1 MEIRKVGLVSVAAFV
16 LLGIFAV
23 DGDAQTRKKKRKPVR
38 RASVVVAP
46 AVPSGDAQIISR
58 ASDQNLLDPQALSSP
73 VVPTNEPVADTSAR
87 YIEELTNRIK
97 QLEGAK
103 TATFEDRQKRLLLNL
118 DIITRAEQRSE
129 SIRKQLFEM
138 IEKETNLRSR
148 IDQIDADARP
158 EAVERVTIF
167 GGSLRPE
174 EVREARRKSLQ
185 AEKSNLTALVTQIQT
200 TRASLERNLER
211 SDQLIERL
219 RFKLEKDIDDSIK
232 DDEPQL

>member
-1 MEIRKVGLVSVAAFV
+1 MRISKMILASFAASL
-16 LLGIFAV
+16 LLGIFTI
-23 DGDAQTRKKKRKPVR
+23 DGEAQTRRKKKKPVR

-58 ASDQNLLDPQALSSP
+58 ASDQNLLDPQALNST
-73 VVPTNEPVADTSAR
+73 VVSTNEPVADTSAR

-129 SIRKQLFEM
+129 SLRKQLFEM

-211 SDQLIERL
+211 SDQLIDRL
-219 RFKLEKDIDDSIK
+219 RFKLE
-232 DDEPQL
+232 

>member
-1 MEIRKVGLVSVAAFV
+1 MILASFAASL
-16 LLGIFAV
+16 LLGIFTI
-23 DGDAQTRKKKRKPVR
+23 DGEAQTRRKKKKPVR

-73 VVPTNEPVADTSAR
+73 VVSTNEPVADTSAR

-129 SIRKQLFEM
+129 SLRKQLFEM

-174 EVREARRKSLQ
+174 EVRDARRKSLQ
-185 AEKSNLTALVTQIQT
+185 AEKSNLTALVAQIQS

-211 SDQLIERL
+211 SDQLIDRL